1 MTSQKIGDRDARR
14 GLVSPEHDL
23 SLSKQCAI
31 LGLNRTSIYYTPKGE
46 SKENLEMMQKIDVEH
61 LDHPAKGVVGM
72 TDFLL
77 EEGYKV
83 GLRKV
88 RRMMCL
94 MGIMPVCHR
103 KHLSKL

>member
-1 MTSQKIGDRDARR
+1 
-14 GLVSPEHDL
+14 
-23 SLSKQCAI
+23 
-31 LGLNRTSIYYTPKGE
+31 
-46 SKENLEMMQKIDVEH
+46 MMQKIGAEH

-88 RRMMCL
+88 RRMMRL

-103 KHLSKL
+103 KHSASCIILTNLMWDGSFL

>member
-1 MTSQKIGDRDARR
+1 MTLRLK
-14 GLVSPEHDL
+14 
-23 SLSKQCAI
+23 
-31 LGLNRTSIYYTPKGE
+31 RTSIYYTPKGE
-46 SKENLEMMQKIDVEH
+46 SKGNLEMMQKVDAEH

-88 RRMMCL
+88 RRMMRL
-94 MGIMPVCHR
+94 VPV
-103 KHLSKL
+103 LSTLR

>member
-1 MTSQKIGDRDARR
+1 
-14 GLVSPEHDL
+14 
-23 SLSKQCAI
+23 
-31 LGLNRTSIYYTPKGE
+31 
-46 SKENLEMMQKIDVEH
+46 MMQKIDAEH

-72 TDFLL
+72 TDFLF

-88 RRMMCL
+88 RRMMRL

-103 KHLSKL
+103 QAFKQAWKRILHQIIPAHGLGY

>member
-1 MTSQKIGDRDARR
+1 
-14 GLVSPEHDL
+14 
-23 SLSKQCAI
+23 
-31 LGLNRTSIYYTPKGE
+31 
-46 SKENLEMMQKIDVEH
+46 MMQKIDAEH

-88 RRMMCL
+88 RRMMRL
-94 MGIMPVCHR
+94 DTVPKSVSEVR
-103 KHLSKL
+103 

>member
-1 MTSQKIGDRDARR
+1 
-14 GLVSPEHDL
+14 
-23 SLSKQCAI
+23 
-31 LGLNRTSIYYTPKGE
+31 
-46 SKENLEMMQKIDVEH
+46 MMQNIDAEH

-88 RRMMCL
+88 RRMMRL
-94 MGIMPVCHR
+94 MGHNASVPSQAFEQAWKRILHQAIPAQG
-103 KHLSKL
+103 LGY

>member
-1 MTSQKIGDRDARR
+1 
-14 GLVSPEHDL
+14 
-23 SLSKQCAI
+23 
-31 LGLNRTSIYYTPKGE
+31 
-46 SKENLEMMQKIDVEH
+46 MMQKIDAEH

-77 EEGYKV
+77 EEGYKA

-103 KHLSKL
+103 N

>member
-1 MTSQKIGDRDARR
+1 
-14 GLVSPEHDL
+14 
-23 SLSKQCAI
+23 
-31 LGLNRTSIYYTPKGE
+31 
-46 SKENLEMMQKIDVEH
+46 MMQKIDAEH

-88 RRMMCL
+88 RRMMRL

-103 KHLSKL
+103 KHLSELGSASYIKPYLLRGLDVDAIRSGALTSHIFR

>member
-1 MTSQKIGDRDARR
+1 
-14 GLVSPEHDL
+14 
-23 SLSKQCAI
+23 
-31 LGLNRTSIYYTPKGE
+31 
-46 SKENLEMMQKIDVEH
+46 MMQKIDAEH

-94 MGIMPVCHR
+94 MGIMPVCHH
-103 KHLSKL
+103 KHLSKLGSASYIKPYLLGTWMLTIAIRSGALILHTFR